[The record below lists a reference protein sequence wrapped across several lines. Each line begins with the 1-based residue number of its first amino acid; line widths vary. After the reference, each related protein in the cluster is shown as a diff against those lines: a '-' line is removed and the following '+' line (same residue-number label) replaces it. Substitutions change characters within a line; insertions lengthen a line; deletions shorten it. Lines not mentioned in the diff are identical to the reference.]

1 MIDPCAEDYIGE
13 YPMACDAKI
22 IKMDATPLWFS
33 QLSDQVIAFG
43 KDFEYK
49 LGKPEDNYG
58 NEV

>member
-1 MIDPCAEDYIGE
+1 MGE
-13 YPMACDAKI
+13 YPMACDTKI

-58 NEV
+58 NEVQVKV